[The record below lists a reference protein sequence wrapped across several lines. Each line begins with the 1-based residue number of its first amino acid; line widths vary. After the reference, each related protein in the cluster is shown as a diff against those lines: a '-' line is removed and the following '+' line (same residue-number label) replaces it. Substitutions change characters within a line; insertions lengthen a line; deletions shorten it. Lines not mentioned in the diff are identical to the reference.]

1 MIQEDAEETNAA
13 LEAEAA
19 LRRKEI
25 ADLQESI
32 EKAEAAAAEA
42 ERKAVHFKI
51 KLVNNKLSGTPGLN
65 DCTVTLHGDLGDAPP
80 VTLSERDLWKD
91 GKSWEFPVRC
101 PETLGALGM
110 VSIDDGAG
118 GGVAAKYLKRVVVM
132 RRKSYDPAVI
142 FSNPHSAEC
151 EGKPTPF
158 DPKTRVLRVMVDPPP
173 LKEDAEEPQAA
184 DA

>member
-1 MIQEDAEETNAA
+1 MRGVPSAA
-13 LEAEAA
+13 
-19 LRRKEI
+19 
-25 ADLQESI
+25 QG
-32 EKAEAAAAEA
+32 
-42 ERKAVHFKI
+42 VGHF
-51 KLVNNKLSGTPGLN
+51 
-65 DCTVTLHGDLGDAPP
+65 TLHGDLGDAPP

-91 GKSWEFPVRC
+91 GKSWELPVRC

-110 VSIDDGAG
+110 ISIDDGAG

-158 DPKTRVLRVMVDPPP
+158 DPKTRILQVMVDPPP
-173 LKEDAEEPQAA
+173 VLFEAA
-184 DA
+184 WNLIKPAVGRHAKLVRIISGGELRRDYFVGRVPVDLRERRTRR